1 MQIGFVGLGKMGLNM
16 VRRLLKGGE
25 HELVVFNKKKEPLK
39 KAVKYGATGTR
50 SLKGLVSKLQGPR
63 TIWLMIP
70 AGKPVD
76 ETIKKLIP
84 LLDKGDC
91 IIDGGNSNYKDS
103 LRRAKALAKE
113 GIDFLDAGTSG
124 GVWGLTEGYCL
135 MVGGKARAFKRSE
148 SIFKTLAPE
157 RGYEYV
163 GGPGAGHYVKMV
175 HNGIEYGLMQAYAE
189 GFSLLEASEYN
200 LDLEKISRLWNHGS
214 VVRSW
219 LLELAEIA
227 FGKDGALSDIK
238 PYVADSGE
246 GRWTVMDGL
255 EKDVSIPVITHSLL
269 YRLRS
274 REANPFAARL
284 LAALRDEF
292 GGHGVK
298 K

>member
-16 VRRLLKGGE
+16 VKRLLGDDG
-25 HELVVFNKKKEPLK
+25 HELVVFNKDKGPVAE
-39 KAVKYGATGTR
+39 AVKYGATGAR
-50 SLKGLVSKLQGPR
+50 SLKGLVEKIKGPR

-70 AGKPVD
+70 AGRPVD
-76 ETIKKLIP
+76 ETIEKLTP
-84 LLDKGDC
+84 LLEKGDC

-103 LRRAKALAKE
+103 VRRAKALAAS

-135 MVGGKARAFKRSE
+135 MVGGKAKAFKRCE

-157 RGYEYV
+157 NGYQYM

-189 GFSLLEASEYN
+189 GFSLLESSEYN
-200 LDLEKISRLWNHGS
+200 LDLEKISAVWNHGS
-214 VVRSW
+214 VIRSW
-219 LLELAEIA
+219 LLELAEKA
-227 FGKDGALSDIK
+227 FSEDGELGDIK

-246 GRWTVMDGL
+246 GRWTVIDGL
-255 EKDVSIPVITHSLL
+255 EKNISIPVITLSLL

-274 REANPFAARL
+274 REENPFAARL
-284 LAALRDEF
+284 LAALRDQF
-292 GGHGVK
+292 GGHGFK

>member
-16 VRRLLKGGE
+16 VRRLLEANE
-25 HELVVFNKKKEPLK
+25 HELVVFNKEKAPVAE
-39 KAVKYGATGTR
+39 AVKYGAVRSR
-50 SLKGLVSKLQGPR
+50 SLKDMVGKLRGPR

-76 ETIKKLIP
+76 DTITKLTP
-84 LLDKGDC
+84 LLEKGDC

-103 LRRAKALAKE
+103 VRRGKALATK
-113 GIDFLDAGTSG
+113 GIDFLDTGTSG

-135 MVGGKARAFKRSE
+135 MVGGKAKAFKARE
-148 SIFKTLAPE
+148 SIFRTLAPE
-157 RGYEYV
+157 DGYEYM

-189 GFSLLEASEYN
+189 GFSLLESSEYK
-200 LDLEKISRLWNHGS
+200 LDLEKISAVWNHGS
-214 VVRSW
+214 VIRSW
-219 LLELAEIA
+219 LLELAERE
-227 FGKDGALSDIK
+227 FKRDGALSEIK

-255 EKDVSIPVITHSLL
+255 EKNISIPVITLSLL

-274 REANPFAARL
+274 REENPFAARL
-284 LAALRDEF
+284 LAALRDQF
-292 GGHGVK
+292 GGHGFK

>member
-16 VRRLLKGGE
+16 VRRLLEANE
-25 HELVVFNKKKEPLK
+25 HELVVLNKDKAPVAE
-39 KAVKYGATGTR
+39 AVKYGALRAR
-50 SLKGLVSKLQGPR
+50 SLKDMAGKLRGPR

-76 ETIKKLIP
+76 DTITKLTP
-84 LLDKGDC
+84 LLEKGDC

-103 LRRAKALAKE
+103 VRRAKALGAH

-135 MVGGKARAFKRSE
+135 MVGGKAKAFKARE
-148 SIFKTLAPE
+148 SIFRTLAPDN
-157 RGYEYV
+157 GYEYM
-163 GGPGAGHYVKMV
+163 GEAGAGHYVKMV

-189 GFSLLEASEYN
+189 GFSLLESSEYK
-200 LDLEKISRLWNHGS
+200 LDLEKISAVWNHGS
-214 VVRSW
+214 VIRSW
-219 LLELAEIA
+219 LLELAERE
-227 FGKDGALSDIK
+227 FKRDGALSEIK

-255 EKDVSIPVITHSLL
+255 EKNISIPVITLSLL

-274 REANPFAARL
+274 REENPFAARL
-284 LAALRDEF
+284 LAALRDQF
-292 GGHGVK
+292 GGHGFK

>member
-16 VRRLLKGGE
+16 VRRLLTADE
-25 HELVVFNKKKEPLK
+25 HELVVFNKEKAPVAE
-39 KAVKYGATGTR
+39 AVKYGALRSR
-50 SLKGLVSKLQGPR
+50 SLKDMAGKLRGPR

-76 ETIKKLIP
+76 DTITKLTP
-84 LLDKGDC
+84 LLEKGDC

-103 LRRAKALAKE
+103 VRRAKALRAH

-135 MVGGKARAFKRSE
+135 MVGGKAKAFKARE
-148 SIFKTLAPE
+148 SIFRTLAPE
-157 RGYEYV
+157 DGYEYM

-189 GFSLLEASEYN
+189 GFSLLESSDYN
-200 LDLEKISRLWNHGS
+200 LDLEKISAVWNHGS
-214 VVRSW
+214 VIRSW
-219 LLELAEIA
+219 LLELAERE
-227 FGKDGALSDIK
+227 FKMDGALSGIK

-246 GRWTVMDGL
+246 GRWTVIDGL
-255 EKDVSIPVITHSLL
+255 EKNISIPVITLSLL

-274 REANPFAARL
+274 REENPFAARL
-284 LAALRDEF
+284 LAALRDQF
-292 GGHGVK
+292 GGHGFK

>member
-16 VRRLLKGGE
+16 VRRLLKDGE
-25 HELVVFNKKKEPLK
+25 HELVVFNKD
-39 KAVKYGATGTR
+39 KAPVDKALKYGAAGAR
-50 SLKGLVSKLQGPR
+50 SLKGMVSKLQGPR

-76 ETIKKLIP
+76 GTIEKLIP
-84 LLDKGDC
+84 LLSKGDC

-103 LRRAKALAKE
+103 VRRAKALAAL

-135 MVGGKARAFKRSE
+135 MVGGKSRAFKRCE
-148 SIFKTLAPE
+148 SVFKTLAPE
-157 RGYEYV
+157 NGYEYM

-200 LDLEKISRLWNHGS
+200 LDLEKISRVWNHGS

-219 LLELAEIA
+219 LLELAELA
-227 FGKDGALSDIK
+227 FEKDGTLEGIK

-255 EKDVSIPVITHSLL
+255 EKDVSIPVITLSLL

-274 REANPFAARL
+274 REVNPFAARL

-292 GGHGVK
+292 GGHGFK

>member
-16 VRRLLKGGE
+16 VRRLLEANE
-25 HELVVFNKKKEPLK
+25 HELVVLNKDKAPVAE
-39 KAVKYGATGTR
+39 AVKYGAMRSR
-50 SLKGLVSKLQGPR
+50 SLKDMAGKLRGPR

-76 ETIKKLIP
+76 DTITKLTP
-84 LLDKGDC
+84 LLEKGDC

-103 LRRAKALAKE
+103 VRRAKALAAK

-135 MVGGKARAFKRSE
+135 MVGGKAKAFKARE
-148 SIFKTLAPE
+148 SIFRTLAPE
-157 RGYEYV
+157 GGYEYM
-163 GGPGAGHYVKMV
+163 GGAGAGHYVKMV
-175 HNGIEYGLMQAYAE
+175 HNGIEYGLMQAHAE
-189 GFSLLEASEYN
+189 GFSLLESSEYK
-200 LDLEKISRLWNHGS
+200 LDLEKISAVWNHGS
-214 VVRSW
+214 VIRSW
-219 LLELAEIA
+219 LLELAERE
-227 FGKDGALSDIK
+227 FKRDGALSEIK

-255 EKDVSIPVITHSLL
+255 EKNIAIPVITLSLL

-274 REANPFAARL
+274 REENPFAARL
-284 LAALRDEF
+284 LAALRDQF
-292 GGHGVK
+292 GGHGFK

>member
-16 VRRLLKGGE
+16 VRRLLEANE
-25 HELVVFNKKKEPLK
+25 HELVVFNKEKAPVAE
-39 KAVKYGATGTR
+39 AVKYGAVSSR
-50 SLKGLVSKLQGPR
+50 SLKDMAGKLRGPR

-76 ETIKKLIP
+76 DTITKLTP
-84 LLDKGDC
+84 LLEKGDC

-103 LRRAKALAKE
+103 VRRAKALAAK

-135 MVGGKARAFKRSE
+135 MVGGKARAFKARE
-148 SIFKTLAPE
+148 SIFRTLAPE
-157 RGYEYV
+157 DGYEYM

-189 GFSLLEASEYN
+189 GFSLLESSEYK
-200 LDLEKISRLWNHGS
+200 LDLEKISAVWNHGS
-214 VVRSW
+214 VIRSW
-219 LLELAEIA
+219 LLELAERE
-227 FGKDGALSDIK
+227 FKRDGALSEIK

-255 EKDVSIPVITHSLL
+255 EKNIAIPVITLSLL

-274 REANPFAARL
+274 REENPFAARL
-284 LAALRDEF
+284 LAALRDQF
-292 GGHGVK
+292 GGHGFK

>member
-16 VRRLLKGGE
+16 VRRLLEANE
-25 HELVVFNKKKEPLK
+25 HELVVFNKEKAPVAE
-39 KAVKYGATGTR
+39 AVKYGALRSR
-50 SLKGLVSKLQGPR
+50 SLKDLAGKLRGPR

-76 ETIKKLIP
+76 DTITKLTP
-84 LLDKGDC
+84 LLEKGDC

-103 LRRAKALAKE
+103 VRRAKALAAK

-124 GVWGLTEGYCL
+124 GVWGLAEGYCL
-135 MVGGKARAFKRSE
+135 MVGGKAKAFKARE
-148 SIFKTLAPE
+148 SIFRTLAPE
-157 RGYEYV
+157 GGYEYM
-163 GGPGAGHYVKMV
+163 GGAGAGHYVKMV

-189 GFSLLEASEYN
+189 GFSLLEASEYK
-200 LDLEKISRLWNHGS
+200 LDLEKISAVWNHGS
-214 VVRSW
+214 VIRSW
-219 LLELAEIA
+219 LLELAERE
-227 FGKDGALSDIK
+227 FKMDGALSEIK

-255 EKDVSIPVITHSLL
+255 EKNIAIPVITLSLL

-274 REANPFAARL
+274 REENPFAARL
-284 LAALRDEF
+284 LAALRDQF
-292 GGHGVK
+292 GGHGFK